1 MHIAHLEDEQSITVE
16 QLAKMIGLKRR
27 QVANLAKK
35 GMIPGVS
42 RPDGCHFQY
51 RLTPE
56 LRDWIERKRGEV
68 TRRRV
73 CGQSVVPKSGK
84 ALTHGIIA
92 IHGIRM
98 EFDIWLRRVGG
109 LEGILK
115 MNRQSRD
122 DVVGEIRAIADLY
135 SRLTHELRDRG

>member
-1 MHIAHLEDEQSITVE
+1 MHIAHSEVGQSITVE
-16 QLAKMIGLKRR
+16 QLAKRIGLKRR

-35 GMIPGVS
+35 GGIPGVS
-42 RPDGCHFQY
+42 RPDGCHYQY

-56 LRDWIERKRGEV
+56 LRDWIERKRSEV

-73 CGQSVVPKSGK
+73 QRQSVVPNSGK
-84 ALTHGIIA
+84 ARTHGITT

-98 EFDIWLRRVGG
+98 EFDIWLRRVGR

-115 MNRQSRD
+115 MDRQSRD
-122 DVVGEIRAIADLY
+122 DIVGELRAIA
-135 SRLTHELRDRG
+135 ELHRALLMN